1 MPFLASHV
9 SQTVSI
15 PFYSPR
21 FVPRFDI
28 LPRHRSSQASS
39 PKFVLMPPLPI
50 LSQYVRR
57 AMATDFVVMIP
68 GDIDGNA
75 EHAFAALQIAESLEN
90 LLSIYRPDS
99 DIIRLNQAAGSH
111 PVPLAPETFAVL
123 DLAQR
128 LSQMTDGAFDVTAG
142 PLVEV
147 WGFTKRNGSK
157 PTDTALQAAR
167 ELVGYE
173 RLKLDHQTGTAMLDR
188 ASMSVNLGAIGKG
201 FAIDRMAAELHR
213 RGVNHFLIHGGNSSV
228 MAAGDDVPGSD
239 EGWRVAIEHPILKN
253 TRLGGLRLRNRSLGT
268 SGSGKQ
274 FFHFKG
280 KRYGHVIDPR
290 TGEPAGDLLS
300 LTILAESATVA
311 DALAT
316 GLFVMGEQA
325 ALEWVQSQRISQIDD
340 PATTAQPNSA
350 AIGPVGLVSIRG
362 TGRQA
367 EVMLKTEGV
376 APEDWITVDQPE
388 E

>member
-28 LPRHRSSQASS
+28 LPRHGPPKPPAQVRPNASVADPLAIRSPRDGYRFCGDDSRRHRWQ
-39 PKFVLMPPLPI
+39 
-50 LSQYVRR
+50 RR
-57 AMATDFVVMIP
+57 ACIRR
-68 GDIDGNA
+68 
-75 EHAFAALQIAESLEN
+75 LQIAESLEN

-142 PLVEV
+142 PLVVEV

-157 PTDTALQAAR
+157 PTDAALQAAR

-253 TRLGGLRLRNRSLGT
+253 TRLGGLRTTKPIARN
-268 SGSGKQ
+268 
-274 FFHFKG
+274 
-280 KRYGHVIDPR
+280 
-290 TGEPAGDLLS
+290 
-300 LTILAESATVA
+300 
-311 DALAT
+311 
-316 GLFVMGEQA
+316 
-325 ALEWVQSQRISQIDD
+325 EW
-340 PATTAQPNSA
+340 
-350 AIGPVGLVSIRG
+350 IRK
-362 TGRQA
+362 A
-367 EVMLKTEGV
+367 VF
-376 APEDWITVDQPE
+376 PF
-388 E
+388 